1 MSSSDPECCPLVV
14 TPRSYTT
21 DLGSVQLL
29 LGNLLLRRLPGK
41 KNDLCSVSMVPIKAF
56 DPGAVGKLLRDFLF
70 MQEARTLPQAEPV
83 KAHFKCRLLDM
94 YSESSL
100 GFQAV
105 NAVSCKDGQVSA
117 PPPPARRAHG

>member
-1 MSSSDPECCPLVV
+1 M
-14 TPRSYTT
+14 
-21 DLGSVQLL
+21 
-29 LGNLLLRRLPGK
+29 
-41 KNDLCSVSMVPIKAF
+41 VSIKAF

-70 MQEARTLPQAEPV
+70 MQEARTLQAEPV

-117 PPPPARRAHG
+117 PPPPRLLGVLTAKVRRGRASRC